1 MDLIS
6 EVHEE
11 VGNSFH
17 LTFDNLFTF
26 LKLGDCLTA
35 KQIACSGNIRAN
47 RVEHCLLESVARK
60 KSIAGPEHG
69 GGHRLHTV
77 SICVCNRDGI
87 CTVQQSLPL
96 TNPSTCWPSV
106 DPSLEFTSPG
116 VLVM

>member
-17 LTFDNLFTF
+17 LTFDNVFTF

-60 KSIAGPEHG
+60 KSIAGPDLRESD
-69 GGHRLHTV
+69 GHRTA
-77 SICVCNRDGI
+77 IPQKQDDGRGR
-87 CTVQQSLPL
+87 PYG
-96 TNPSTCWPSV
+96 PKY
-106 DPSLEFTSPG
+106 
-116 VLVM
+116 